1 MRLYSFV
8 NYYLSP
14 LQHGLQTAH
23 CVSDMSVRYKH
34 NTAQHKAYLDWASK
48 HKTIIICNGGNSA
61 MLEDLHLRLTD
72 LCDEFELPV
81 VKFYEDEQS
90 LNSALT
96 SVAAVMPEWVYDSKF
111 TVGTTGPDCYV
122 WNHEHLN
129 TDVDMPNSMTFRDGT
144 SHFALISLVK
154 SHRLA

>member
-23 CVSDMSVRYKH
+23 CVSEMSLLNGSLRA
-34 NTAQHKAYLDWASK
+34 TFEEWAVN
-48 HKTIIICNGGNSA
+48 HKTIIICNGGNTA
-61 MLEDLHLRLTD
+61 QLEDLFTKLID
-72 LCDEFELPV
+72 LAGPDHPL

-90 LNSALT
+90 LNCALT
-96 SVAAVMPEWVYDSKF
+96 SVAIILPEWVYNATFIQDASGCD
-111 TVGTTGPDCYV
+111 TWV
-122 WNHEHLN
+122 WNHELTADHTPSMYFSAG
-129 TDVDMPNSMTFRDGT
+129 TDGFR
-144 SHFALISLVK
+144 LINLIK

>member
-23 CVSDMSVRYKH
+23 CVSELSVAGYAPDSLEFKIY
-34 NTAQHKAYLDWASK
+34 NEWATK
-48 HKTIIICNGGNSA
+48 HKTIIICNGGNSG
-61 MLEDLHLRLTD
+61 MLHDTWLEMFTICSKLK
-72 LCDEFELPV
+72 LPL

-90 LNSALT
+90 LNGALT
-96 SVAAVMPEWVYDSKF
+96 SVAVVVPDMYYDVKQIADDPAYLFLHYYFSDKYSKSFRAQTPEYK
-111 TVGTTGPDCYV
+111 
-122 WNHEHLN
+122 
-129 TDVDMPNSMTFRDGT
+129 
-144 SHFALISLVK
+144 LIELIK